1 MRLDRDYMI
10 VFLIDVDNILLIYL
24 DIIINEVNK
33 YGKIINV
40 WVYGDWS

>member
-40 WVYGDWS
+40 